1 MWTEIGVGP
10 DPRAPPLGPLNL
22 TPVPREA
29 AATLPPLALVFDAT
43 EMHRGVAS
51 RLVSRGFPVAW
62 HSNNPDS
69 THPLRGTRARTPR
82 HAAEIAAYLPRGAS
96 RGGGGQPHHA
106 TARAGRAAVRALE
119 ALAADRPESDP
130 GLLRSG
136 ESASPRGASF
146 ADASDPVDDARVDD
160 ALRNPLVVVLAVGGD
175 AAMETALERLLAGE
189 RGCSSAY
196 VDRNL
201 LAGSVLIATGP
212 LSDVAAGRASRRCRR
227 AGVRLVAAALDGD
240 AADARAGALHVW
252 CAASHA
258 SALDDAAPVIR
269 ALARTAEV
277 VGADVRDAASARVAR
292 AVAGRPRDDDGVAA
306 LRASG
311 AAAAAVAAERR
322 CMMLERRLEEISFLA
337 NDADRLRRDAAAAD
351 TRALEADAR
360 AVAAMESNA
369 TLREDVA
376 TARAEV
382 ERLTETVKAAER
394 TAERT
399 AEAEKRAAEAEKRA
413 AEAEKRAA
421 EAENAAVDASKAEE
435 DAADAR
441 GELAEVRDIL
451 AGEMKAHR
459 EVRRAHDAALAR
471 LAEARA
477 SLTKFESRGDADSKT
492 LRAALDVAETE
503 RDAARRDARLASERV
518 DRLVRDRDAFDET
531 IRASGAREAEAESR
545 VAEARRRAEKA
556 EAALKISETRLAEM
570 VDEARAAESLHAATR
585 RERDDATRALA
596 SEKARRSAERAAATE
611 EAERRAEEARAAAEE
626 AKIEAESRARRA
638 TEECAEARRE
648 RDAEAARAT
657 RLEGDLSAA
666 RDDARVARAHH
677 ASLRSTEARLATANE
692 EVARLRAEMGR
703 LETVVTEAHAH
714 HAAVVAAAKSAAE
727 GDARRAREDA
737 AAAERARAHAEAAG
751 YRAAAECERLAEVA
765 RRAEEARVYAEEGE
779 ERARRETA
787 AERAASAAAHAALA
801 DVGEETARL
810 AGEIDQAREAQ
821 TRVETNRRRAREL
834 AAREDASI
842 LRDALE
848 VASKATPS
856 RSPGE
861 FAFASP
867 PPRDGV
873 EFDGWRDARGEER
886 VRA

>member
-1 MWTEIGVGP
+1 M
-10 DPRAPPLGPLNL
+10 
-22 TPVPREA
+22 
-29 AATLPPLALVFDAT
+29 
-43 EMHRGVAS
+43 
-51 RLVSRGFPVAW
+51 
-62 HSNNPDS
+62 
-69 THPLRGTRARTPR
+69 
-82 HAAEIAAYLPRGAS
+82 
-96 RGGGGQPHHA
+96 
-106 TARAGRAAVRALE
+106 RALE

-201 LAGSVLIATGP
+201 PRRFRAHRDGTSLRRRRGSR
-212 LSDVAAGRASRRCRR
+212 VASVSPR
-227 AGVRLVAAALDGD
+227 GVRLVAAALDGD

-471 LAEARA
+471 LAE
-477 SLTKFESRGDADSKT
+477 G
-492 LRAALDVAETE
+492 
-503 RDAARRDARLASERV
+503 ARR
-518 DRLVRDRDAFDET
+518 
-531 IRASGAREAEAESR
+531 
-545 VAEARRRAEKA
+545 
-556 EAALKISETRLAEM
+556 
-570 VDEARAAESLHAATR
+570 
-585 RERDDATRALA
+585 
-596 SEKARRSAERAAATE
+596 
-611 EAERRAEEARAAAEE
+611 
-626 AKIEAESRARRA
+626 
-638 TEECAEARRE
+638 
-648 RDAEAARAT
+648 
-657 RLEGDLSAA
+657 
-666 RDDARVARAHH
+666 
-677 ASLRSTEARLATANE
+677 
-692 EVARLRAEMGR
+692 
-703 LETVVTEAHAH
+703 
-714 HAAVVAAAKSAAE
+714 
-727 GDARRAREDA
+727 
-737 AAAERARAHAEAAG
+737 
-751 YRAAAECERLAEVA
+751 
-765 RRAEEARVYAEEGE
+765 
-779 ERARRETA
+779 
-787 AERAASAAAHAALA
+787 
-801 DVGEETARL
+801 
-810 AGEIDQAREAQ
+810 
-821 TRVETNRRRAREL
+821 
-834 AAREDASI
+834 
-842 LRDALE
+842 
-848 VASKATPS
+848 
-856 RSPGE
+856 
-861 FAFASP
+861 
-867 PPRDGV
+867 
-873 EFDGWRDARGEER
+873 
-886 VRA
+886 

>member
-22 TPVPREA
+22 TPTPREA
-29 AATLPPLALVFDAT
+29 AATLPPLALVFDAM
-43 EMHRGVAS
+43 EIHRGVAS

-119 ALAADRPESDP
+119 ALAADHPESDS
-130 GLLRSG
+130 GLPRSG
-136 ESASPRGASF
+136 ESTSPRGVSF

-322 CMMLERRLEEISFLA
+322 CMTLERRLEEISFLA

-382 ERLTETVKAAER
+382 GRLTETVKAAER

-399 AEAEKRAAEAEKRA
+399 AEAEKRA

-459 EVRRAHDAALAR
+459 DVRRAHDAAVAR

-570 VDEARAAESLHAATR
+570 IGEARAAESLHAATR

-848 VASKATPS
+848 VASKAMPS

-867 PPRDGV
+867 PPRDGL

-886 VRA
+886 VRV

>member
-1 MWTEIGVGP
+1 M
-10 DPRAPPLGPLNL
+10 
-22 TPVPREA
+22 
-29 AATLPPLALVFDAT
+29 
-43 EMHRGVAS
+43 
-51 RLVSRGFPVAW
+51 
-62 HSNNPDS
+62 
-69 THPLRGTRARTPR
+69 
-82 HAAEIAAYLPRGAS
+82 
-96 RGGGGQPHHA
+96 
-106 TARAGRAAVRALE
+106 RALE

-130 GLLRSG
+130 GLPRSG
-136 ESASPRGASF
+136 DPPSPRGASF

-269 ALARTAEV
+269 ALGAYRGGGRRGRSRRGVRARRSRRRGTSPRRRRRR
-277 VGADVRDAASARVAR
+277 GAC
-292 AVAGRPRDDDGVAA
+292 
-306 LRASG
+306 ASG

-322 CMMLERRLEEISFLA
+322 CMTLERRLEEISFLA

-399 AEAEKRAAEAEKRA
+399 AEAEAEKRA

-459 EVRRAHDAALAR
+459 EVRRAHDVALAR

-531 IRASGAREAEAESR
+531 IRARPAR
-545 VAEARRRAEKA
+545 ARRRQRVA
-556 EAALKISETRLAEM
+556 S
-570 VDEARAAESLHAATR
+570 R
-585 RERDDATRALA
+585 RRDDAP
-596 SEKARRSAERAAATE
+596 
-611 EAERRAEEARAAAEE
+611 
-626 AKIEAESRARRA
+626 
-638 TEECAEARRE
+638 
-648 RDAEAARAT
+648 
-657 RLEGDLSAA
+657 
-666 RDDARVARAHH
+666 
-677 ASLRSTEARLATANE
+677 
-692 EVARLRAEMGR
+692 
-703 LETVVTEAHAH
+703 
-714 HAAVVAAAKSAAE
+714 
-727 GDARRAREDA
+727 
-737 AAAERARAHAEAAG
+737 
-751 YRAAAECERLAEVA
+751 
-765 RRAEEARVYAEEGE
+765 
-779 ERARRETA
+779 
-787 AERAASAAAHAALA
+787 
-801 DVGEETARL
+801 
-810 AGEIDQAREAQ
+810 
-821 TRVETNRRRAREL
+821 RRRR
-834 AAREDASI
+834 R
-842 LRDALE
+842 R
-848 VASKATPS
+848 
-856 RSPGE
+856 
-861 FAFASP
+861 
-867 PPRDGV
+867 
-873 EFDGWRDARGEER
+873 
-886 VRA
+886 

>member
-10 DPRAPPLGPLNL
+10 DPRAPPLGSLNL
-22 TPVPREA
+22 TPTPREA

-119 ALAADRPESDP
+119 ALAADHPESDP
-130 GLLRSG
+130 GLPRSG
-136 ESASPRGASF
+136 ESTSPRGVSF

-160 ALRNPLVVVLAVGGD
+160 ALRNPLVVLLAVGGD

-322 CMMLERRLEEISFLA
+322 CMTLERRLEEISFLA

-413 AEAEKRAA
+413 AEAE
-421 EAENAAVDASKAEE
+421 NAAVDASKAEE

-459 EVRRAHDAALAR
+459 DVRRAHDAALAR

-638 TEECAEARRE
+638 TEECAKARRE

-692 EVARLRAEMGR
+692 EVARLRAEMAR

>member
-1 MWTEIGVGP
+1 VWTEIGVGP

-22 TPVPREA
+22 TPTPREA
-29 AATLPPLALVFDAT
+29 AATLPPLALVFDAM
-43 EMHRGVAS
+43 EIHRGVAS

-119 ALAADRPESDP
+119 ALAADHPESDS
-130 GLLRSG
+130 GLPRSG
-136 ESASPRGASF
+136 ESTSPRGVSF

-322 CMMLERRLEEISFLA
+322 CMTLERRLEEISFLA

-382 ERLTETVKAAER
+382 GRLTETVKAAER

-399 AEAEKRAAEAEKRA
+399 AEAEKRA

-459 EVRRAHDAALAR
+459 DVRRAHDAAVAR

-570 VDEARAAESLHAATR
+570 IGEARAAESLHAATR

-867 PPRDGV
+867 PPRDGL

-886 VRA
+886 VRV